1 MSVATLLTAEQFAEM
16 EFDVPVELVRGE
28 VVEMT
33 RPEPPHGNVCNEVA
47 FALTAWAKQ
56 GGRGLVTTNDSGV
69 ITEQDPDTVR
79 GPDVA
84 FYSTS
89 AIPGGKFSSRS
100 RTLIPTLCVEVLSP
114 SNRWSEIRTKIE
126 EYLARGVEEVWIV
139 DCERR
144 TVEVFRRDVPPIEFK
159 QDAKLVSR
167 ALSEFVAPVS
177 EFFAGI
183 E

>member
-28 VVEMT
+28 VVELT
-33 RPEPPHGNVCNEVA
+33 RPEPPHGNVCFRVA
-47 FALTAWAKQ
+47 FHLGQWALPRKA
-56 GGRGLVTTNDSGV
+56 GEITTNDSGV
-69 ITEQDPDTVR
+69 ITERDPDTVR

-84 FYSTS
+84 FYAAS
-89 AIPGGKFSSRS
+89 AIPSGKFNRKSRS
-100 RTLIPTLCVEVLSP
+100 LVPTLCVEVLSP
-114 SNRWSEIRTKIE
+114 SNRWSEIRTKIK
-126 EYLARGVEEVWIV
+126 EYLVRGVEEVWIV

-144 TVEVFRRDVPPIEFK
+144 TVEVFRSDLPPVEFE
-159 QDAKLVSR
+159 QDAQLVSR
-167 ALSEFVAPVS
+167 ALSEFTAPVS